1 MAKWRSVKRATNGLG
16 CRSLPSSSPSL
27 VGWITISW
35 NPSPAFSMGTCCL
48 SKKPLELLSLLKTIG
63 GKLKLGFLPKLL
75 IAGKNP
81 FELSFWTFSL
91 FAYWIIISVDSLL
104 FYDVDDRRILFLF
117 NLTFITNDWD
127 NSYFCYYDSVRLC
140 IERLTD
146 YFYLDISPS
155 RKMC

>member
-1 MAKWRSVKRATNGLG
+1 MVVKKKCLNPEEKSHSYLFGLAVLDRVSIY
-16 CRSLPSSSPSL
+16 CVYYTTIFTISSQSLPSSSPSL

-91 FAYWIIISVDSLL
+91 FAY
-104 FYDVDDRRILFLF
+104 
-117 NLTFITNDWD
+117 
-127 NSYFCYYDSVRLC
+127 
-140 IERLTD
+140 
-146 YFYLDISPS
+146 
-155 RKMC
+155 